1 MEWKKITKPTDCLR
15 LPVIVVMMTFTRIMH
30 FNRATESEE
39 ISNLHLQ
46 GVQQKRL
53 LPNFPLK
60 GQTLLAIL

>member
-1 MEWKKITKPTDCLR
+1 MEWKKITKHIDF

-39 ISNLHLQ
+39 IFYPHLQ

-53 LPNFPLK
+53 K
-60 GQTLLAIL
+60 